1 MSRKNK
7 PAASASPRQSLR
19 ERAETQFAKKAALTP
34 EHLEALSPE
43 ATRQILYEL
52 HVHQI
57 ELEMQNEELRESHL
71 ALDLVRA
78 RYFDLYDL
86 APVGYCTI
94 NGKGL
99 IMQANLT
106 AASLLCMTRSQL
118 VKRPFSRFI
127 HKQDQDL
134 YYLNSKQLL
143 ENGESQSCELR
154 MLKND
159 GTPFWVHLAV
169 NTAQDP
175 HGVPQLLAVLTNITE
190 RKRIEAERTLLDLR
204 LQEKNVELEHAKL
217 VAEKASRAKSDFLS
231 SMSHE
236 LRTPLNAI
244 LGFAQLLASDTQQP
258 TPKQQQCTEQI
269 LKAGWYL
276 LDLINEILDLALVES
291 GTLSMSLEPVLLTD
305 VMNECEAMI
314 ELEAQKRDIRVT
326 FGRLQVPYLVNA
338 DQKRLKQVLI
348 NLLSNAIKYNKLGG
362 TVAVDCSVNTPG
374 RLRICIKDTG
384 TGLSQEQITHLFQPF
399 NRLGQEYGAEQ
410 GTGIGLVITRRLIE
424 LMGGEIGL
432 ESTVG
437 VGSSFWIE
445 LNLTDKAQPYPQ
457 LDRTQDSR
465 SGA

>member
-7 PAASASPRQSLR
+7 PDASKSPQQGLR

-34 EHLEALSPE
+34 EYLEALSPE
-43 ATRQILYEL
+43 ATRQMLYEL

-94 NGKGL
+94 SKEGL

-106 AASLLCMTRSQL
+106 AASLLGMTRSKL
-118 VKRPFSRFI
+118 VKQPFSRFI
-127 HKQDQDL
+127 HKEDQDC
-134 YYLNSKQLL
+134 YYLYSKQLL
-143 ENGESQSCELR
+143 ENGEAQSCELR

-159 GTPFWVHLAV
+159 STQFWVHLAV
-169 NTAQDP
+169 SIAQDP
-175 HGVPQLLAVLTNITE
+175 YGVPQLLAVLTDITE

-204 LQEKNVELEHAKL
+204 LQEKNVELEHAKF
-217 VAEKASRAKSDFLS
+217 VAEKANRAKSDFLS

-236 LRTPLNAI
+236 LRTPLNVI
-244 LGFAQLLASDTQQP
+244 LGFAQLLESGAQQP
-258 TPKQQQCTEQI
+258 TPKQQGSIEQI

-276 LDLINEILDLALVES
+276 LDLIDEILDLALVES

-326 FGRLQVPYLVNA
+326 FGQLQVPYFVNT

-348 NLLSNAIKYNKLGG
+348 NLLSNAIKYNKFGG
-362 TVAVDCSVNTPG
+362 TVAVDCSVNSPG
-374 RLRICIKDTG
+374 RLRICVKDTG

-399 NRLGQEYGAEQ
+399 HRLGQEYGAEQ

-445 LNLTDKAQPYPQ
+445 LNLTDNAQPLPP
-457 LDRTQDSR
+457 T
-465 SGA
+465 